1 MSGRFETFKDKTTG
15 RFHFRLLT
23 DGGDVVLN
31 SEAYTSKHGCTKGI
45 HSVRSNAANPDNY
58 LKESTG
64 NGSFRF
70 KLLSLNGRILAV
82 SQSYDSQAAYS
93 KAVVS
98 ISRLARAATIDD
110 QT

>member
-1 MSGRFETFKDKTTG
+1 MSGRFEYFKDKATG

-23 DGGDVVLN
+23 AEGDVVLN

-45 HSVRSNAANPDNY
+45 QSVRSNAANPDNY
-58 LKESTG
+58 LKEATG
-64 NGSFRF
+64 NGSYRF
-70 KLLSLNGRILAV
+70 KLLSLNGRILAI
-82 SQSYDSQAAYS
+82 SQSYDSPAAYS